1 MTPMDGTKAQGAAG
15 PFARWREGFEQEAHR
30 RRRRPDP
37 PWERGAR
44 LHPAVVRSVQR
55 FQVGEDGD
63 GANLIAKAGGGDY
76 GAAVRLFVAEEREHA
91 RLLAALLRAAGAT
104 TISGHWSDTVFVRVR
119 RAFGLRLELLV
130 LMVAEVVALGYYRA
144 LRDGTTDPLTTEV
157 AGRLLDDERRHVPF
171 HCDRLRSAL
180 PVTGRPALI
189 LGWQAVTAVTAA
201 VVAADHGRALRV
213 LGLTRRRFVGDV
225 LAEAREAAATLR
237 RG

>member
-1 MTPMDGTKAQGAAG
+1 MTPMDGTRVRGAAD
-15 PFARWREGFEQEAHR
+15 PFARWREEFEREAQR

-91 RLLAALLRAAGAT
+91 RLLGALLRAAGAA
-104 TISGHWSDTVFVRVR
+104 TICGHWSDTVFVRVR

-130 LMVAEVVALGYYRA
+130 LMIAEVVALGYYRA

-180 PVTGRPALI
+180 PRAGRTALI
-189 LGWQAVTAVTAA
+189 FGWQAAVAVTAA

-213 LGLTRRRFVGDV
+213 LGLTRRRFVRDV
-225 LAEAREAAATLR
+225 LAEAEQAAATLR
-237 RG
+237 RR